1 MCMAWGPGYHRGP
14 HLEAPEGCSE
24 ALGGKGLKQEVR
36 LLLQEQHLELLG
48 AGEAS
53 QGSSL
58 SIQLNSVLTPTTQG

>member
-1 MCMAWGPGYHRGP
+1 M
-14 HLEAPEGCSE
+14 GCCE

-58 SIQLNSVLTPTTQG
+58 SIQLNSVLTLMTQG